1 MDLALY
7 FTVVMVAALW
17 GIVRA
22 HLLSLALLLF
32 LALVLSLVSLAP
44 AGRVAE
50 GITALAGQG

>member
-1 MDLALY
+1 MDLARY

-22 HLLSLALLLF
+22 LLLSLALVLF
-32 LALVLSLVSLAP
+32 LALVLSVAP